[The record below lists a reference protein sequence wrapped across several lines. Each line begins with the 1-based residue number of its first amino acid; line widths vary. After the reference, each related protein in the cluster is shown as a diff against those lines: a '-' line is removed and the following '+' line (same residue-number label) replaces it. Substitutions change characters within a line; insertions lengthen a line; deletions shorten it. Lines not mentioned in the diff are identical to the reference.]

1 MGHVWNLNKTNFH
14 WANQS
19 IVTPHKKKLRL
30 QRFHSTHSHGVPVT
44 SSTGQSTRNTKM
56 KTIPS
61 LLEPQQNFS
70 WAAGYCIFTRTTRTF
85 QKASQVDLASPIS
98 SVSLLGQWELS
109 SRGPSRSSILS
120 PASVSGALLS
130 TAYSLTHI
138 ASLLNGSN
146 AAPRHKSYWRTKGR
160 KEDFAKFKWS
170 LWLI

>member
-30 QRFHSTHSHGVPVT
+30 QRFHSTHSHRVPVT

-85 QKASQVDLASPIS
+85 QKASQVD
-98 SVSLLGQWELS
+98 
-109 SRGPSRSSILS
+109 RSCKSNILS
-120 PASVSGALLS
+120 FPAGAMRAQFERPKQVLYPEPSFCLRGSPLYCLL
-130 TAYSLTHI
+130 ADTHCQFI
-138 ASLLNGSN
+138 KWVKCRPSSQKLLKNE
-146 AAPRHKSYWRTKGR
+146 R
-160 KEDFAKFKWS
+160 
-170 LWLI
+170 